1 MKPWPSSAIKTCNAM
16 KKTGLILLGGL
27 LLISHS
33 HWSSSRVTKQNT
45 SAAVSHS
52 YTACPMTSEVSYGAV
67 SDASAEPTILSEPAV
82 EQRTALSGR
91 LLQLAGA
98 FAELVMVI

>member
-1 MKPWPSSAIKTCNAM
+1 MKRWLSSANKNCNAM

-27 LLISHS
+27 LFISHS

-45 SAAVSHS
+45 CAAVSHS

-67 SDASAEPTILSEPAV
+67 SDASAEQTKLSEPAA
-82 EQRTALSGR
+82 EQKIALSGR

>member
-1 MKPWPSSAIKTCNAM
+1 
-16 KKTGLILLGGL
+16 
-27 LLISHS
+27 
-33 HWSSSRVTKQNT
+33 
-45 SAAVSHS
+45 
-52 YTACPMTSEVSYGAV
+52 MTSEVSYGAV

-82 EQRTALSGR
+82 EQGTALSGR